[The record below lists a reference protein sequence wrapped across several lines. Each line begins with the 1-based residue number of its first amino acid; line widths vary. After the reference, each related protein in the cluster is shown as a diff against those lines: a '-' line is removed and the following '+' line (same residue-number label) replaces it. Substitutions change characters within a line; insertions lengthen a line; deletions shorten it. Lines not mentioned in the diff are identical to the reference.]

1 MIFKCLGDRKDVNPV
16 KYLRIQDKIINKLE
30 KEMPEINFR
39 NLKTIPVINFDSFL
53 DKSKREFIDWY
64 MNKVA
69 FINFNVNLL
78 TLNNKDLLLF
88 EHVCESLGYGFVLQ
102 YNTLKGFSVY
112 TYSKIQEPSA
122 LVLEK
127 AVEALQYF
135 GSTIS
140 NSQKV
145 QWIFGSEKQRTQSI
159 FLIQRFAYG
168 DVMKEKEE
176 IVSELNRSKEETDT
190 AVHEVFK
197 KVLGNVYEQEIKQK

>member
-1 MIFKCLGDRKDVNPV
+1 VE
-16 KYLRIQDKIINKLE
+16 YLRIQDEIISKLE
-30 KEMPEINFR
+30 KEMPEISFR
-39 NLKTIPVINFDSFL
+39 NIKTIPVINFDSFF

-69 FINFNVNLL
+69 FINFNVNLAV
-78 TLNNKDLLLF
+78 LNDKELLLF
-88 EHVCESLGYGFVLQ
+88 EQVCESLGYGFALQ

-112 TYSKIQEPSA
+112 TYSKMQEPSV

-145 QWIFGSEKQRTQSI
+145 QWIFGSEKQRTQSL

-176 IVSELNRSKEETDT
+176 IVSELNKSKEETDT
-190 AVHEVFK
+190 AVYEAFK
-197 KVLGNVYEQEIKQK
+197 KVLGNVYKQEIK

>member
-88 EHVCESLGYGFVLQ
+88 EHVCESLGYGFILQ